1 MNYFELKNS
10 SIRMLRQTHL
20 PCRPA
25 RFFSSDPAEQ
35 IGDFAESGFGAVAV
49 THEDEEEVTLRGEL
63 IVEDRVE
70 IILGGAVGLLDYAL
84 VEQSQTDVA
93 GELVVRRRAHDER
106 FPSVAPVETV
116 CGQADR
122 QSVEKVGV
130 GV

>member
-1 MNYFELKNS
+1 
-10 SIRMLRQTHL
+10 MLQQTHL

-25 RFFSSDPAEQ
+25 RFLPLDSAEQ

-49 THEDEEEVTLRGEL
+49 LHEDEEEVTLWGKL

-70 IILGGAVGLLDYAL
+70 VVLSGAVGLLDYAL
-84 VEQSQTDVA
+84 VEQSQTNVA

-106 FPSVAPVETV
+106 FPSVAPVEPV
-116 CGQADR
+116 CSQADR
-122 QSVEKVGV
+122 QPAEKVGV